1 MARRLLLPFLSYQ
14 DWHGWMSAHNIYS
27 HKVYLNTLDICFLWI
42 LSHVQYRYL
51 LEGSALIL
59 RVLFYFAVSNVFGEV
74 SEVVSNF
81 S

>member
-1 MARRLLLPFLSYQ
+1 
-14 DWHGWMSAHNIYS
+14 MSAHNIYIY
-27 HKVYLNTLDICFLWI
+27 KVYLNTLDICFLWI

-74 SEVVSNF
+74 SKVVSNF

>member
-1 MARRLLLPFLSYQ
+1 
-14 DWHGWMSAHNIYS
+14 MSAHNIYIY
-27 HKVYLNTLDICFLWI
+27 KVYLNTLDICFLWI

-74 SEVVSNF
+74 SEVVSKF